1 MHKKKHTE
9 ILFHCIWEEVRDV
22 IERIISKLDAELFL
36 FGFYAEKHYFD
47 NKRTRVSRSQHASG
61 QNMYCTAMEI
71 HSQAEQYSAD
81 ETDVI
86 RHPIRKDDV
95 EAKQHVWTDDQLND
109 PFLLSM

>member
-1 MHKKKHTE
+1 MK
-9 ILFHCIWEEVRDV
+9 
-22 IERIISKLDAELFL
+22 RIISKLDAELFL
-36 FGFYAEKHYFD
+36 FGFYAEEHYFD

-81 ETDVI
+81 ETDVV

-95 EAKQHVWTDDQLND
+95 EAKQHVWTPFITFVKDLGSTDDQVND